1 MHAQVVGGDFYEIN
15 PYTAFSPLQ
24 KKKKKALSHHTVNT
38 GNQGGKKSAKTHCAS
53 GGGGTAAM
61 NSEKVFQ
68 QESAED
74 PSCVST
80 QTQCRPAGVS
90 GCCGRKEPL
99 GERGRGRG
107 KAGVAVRRSGGIF
120 FFFIFFI
127 FFFF

>member
-1 MHAQVVGGDFYEIN
+1 
-15 PYTAFSPLQ
+15 
-24 KKKKKALSHHTVNT
+24 
-38 GNQGGKKSAKTHCAS
+38 
-53 GGGGTAAM
+53 M

-107 KAGVAVRRSGGIF
+107 KAGVAVRRSGGDVF
-120 FFFIFFI
+120 FFLSSSSSSSFDTGCEASGRKSTAALASNHKAATPPEAAVRHV
-127 FFFF
+127 